1 MPNVIKPL
9 SRTTLTTT
17 TSTTLYTVPSATTTV
32 VTNIAVSNTTGSPAT
47 VTISLNDV
55 ALLSGVSIPA
65 NSTSLIDLKQALTAT
80 QTIKGGAG
88 TGSALTIHI
97 TGVEIS

>member
-9 SRTTLTTT
+9 ARTTLTTT
-17 TSTTLYTVPSATTTV
+17 TSTTLYTVPSVTTTV
-32 VTNIAVSNTTGSPAT
+32 ITSIVVSNITSSAAT
-47 VTISLNDV
+47 VTLSLNDV
-55 ALLSGVSIPA
+55 AILSGVSIPA
-65 NSTSLIDLKQALTAT
+65 NSASVIDLKQALTAD

-97 TGVEIS
+97 TGVEIT